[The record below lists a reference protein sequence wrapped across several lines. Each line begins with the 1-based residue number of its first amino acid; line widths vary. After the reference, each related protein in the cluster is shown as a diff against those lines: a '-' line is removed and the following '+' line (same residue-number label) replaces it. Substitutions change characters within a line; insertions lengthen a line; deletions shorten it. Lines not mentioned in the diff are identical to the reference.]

1 MKYSVIIVTYNRCE
15 LLKEAVE
22 CALNQS
28 VKPSHIVII
37 NNASDDGTYEYLKK
51 LNKDYKGGTSLVIK
65 TLKKNTGGAGGFY
78 YGLKAAHR
86 LGDDWHVI
94 IDDDAMLEH
103 DFMYRISG
111 AIKIYKDVSCFAG
124 KVITDGRII
133 TDHRRNMA
141 YPGFRFKTIPEYIYK
156 KNKVFSCDTASFC
169 GVVIKDSLVE
179 IIGYPKKKYFIWYDD
194 TEYCVRIRKY
204 SRILVITNAVINHKT
219 ALPLMEWPRHYTWKD
234 YYGMRNRIDMVRSH
248 GSLLDRLYN
257 RAYMWINV
265 RLRNTLFDIINF
277 HGDDWKYELE
287 TYKRAVKD
295 SRHM

>member
-78 YGLKAAHR
+78 YGLKAAHQ

-94 IDDDAMLEH
+94 IDDDAMLEL

-111 AIKIYKDVSCFAG
+111 AIKIYKDV
-124 KVITDGRII
+124 
-133 TDHRRNMA
+133 
-141 YPGFRFKTIPEYIYK
+141 
-156 KNKVFSCDTASFC
+156 
-169 GVVIKDSLVE
+169 
-179 IIGYPKKKYFIWYDD
+179 
-194 TEYCVRIRKY
+194 
-204 SRILVITNAVINHKT
+204 
-219 ALPLMEWPRHYTWKD
+219 
-234 YYGMRNRIDMVRSH
+234 
-248 GSLLDRLYN
+248 
-257 RAYMWINV
+257 
-265 RLRNTLFDIINF
+265 
-277 HGDDWKYELE
+277 
-287 TYKRAVKD
+287 
-295 SRHM
+295 